1 MIRRGI
7 VPMANGS
14 DRMSEE
20 RPAGRTPPPQ
30 RPPPGIDP
38 IGRGCEIKP
47 PNRQDAW
54 TWNLP
59 ADDREIPVGPL
70 TLALIAA
77 LGLAWLG
84 GVQLYRWVL
93 ERPPLTGDA
102 AVQAVVAR
110 IIVVESNGDPNAKNK
125 RSSATGAGQFL
136 DATWLE
142 MIRTHRPDL
151 AQGRGE
157 KEVLELRR
165 RPELAREITTRWV
178 ERSAAMLSKRG
189 LPVTPGTLYLTYFAG
204 PAGAVAILSVAE
216 HADAAALMAG
226 ADATGRT
233 TREKIVNANPF
244 LGTFTVGDLKDW
256 ADRKM
261 RGL

>member
-1 MIRRGI
+1 M
-7 VPMANGS
+7 S
-14 DRMSEE
+14 DECL
-20 RPAGRTPPPQ
+20 AGRTP
-30 RPPPGIDP
+30 RLGPPPLGLDP
-38 IGRGCEIKP
+38 IGRGYEITP
-47 PNRQDAW
+47 PNRAEAW
-54 TWNLP
+54 ASSP
-59 ADDREIPVGPL
+59 PGDDREVPVGLL

-84 GVQLYRWVL
+84 GTHLVRWAL
-93 ERPPLTGDA
+93 ERPALTGA
-102 AVQAVVAR
+102 AAIQAVVER

-136 DATWLE
+136 DQTWLE

-157 KEVLELRR
+157 KQVLELRR
-165 RPELAREITTRWV
+165 QPELAREITTRWV
-178 ERSAAMLSKRG
+178 ERNATMLSKRG

-216 HADAAALMAG
+216 HADAAALMAS
-226 ADATGRT
+226 ADVTGRT

-244 LGTFTVGDLKDW
+244 LGTFTVGDLKSW

>member
-1 MIRRGI
+1 M
-7 VPMANGS
+7 VP
-14 DRMSEE
+14 DRIRMSNECL
-20 RPAGRTPPPQ
+20 AGPTSPQQ
-30 RPPPGIDP
+30 RPPLGIDP
-38 IGRGCEIKP
+38 IERGYEVKP
-47 PNRQDAW
+47 SNRQEAW
-54 TWNLP
+54 ASNLP
-59 ADDREIPVGPL
+59 GDDREIPVGLL

-84 GVQLYRWVL
+84 GTHLVRWVL

-102 AVQAVVAR
+102 AIHAVVER
-110 IIVVESNGDPNAKNK
+110 IIQVESNGDPNAKNK

-136 DATWLE
+136 DRTWLE
-142 MIRTHRPDL
+142 MIRAHRPDL

-157 KEVLELRR
+157 KQVLELRR
-165 RPELAREITTRWV
+165 QPELAREITTRWV
-178 ERSAAMLSKRG
+178 ERNAAMLSKRG

-216 HADAAALMAG
+216 HADAAALMAS

-244 LGTFTVGDLKDW
+244 LGTFTAGDLKSW